1 MVGIVPAAGKGT
13 RMLGVTGGGPKEL
26 LPLGSKTVLERV
38 VAEAYEAGCH
48 SVVVV
53 GSPEKPGLHALVH
66 SMPGVRYAE
75 QCRPLGL
82 GHAIA
87 CSGIRGE
94 SALVLM
100 ADALIWPPGALR
112 ALVRAIEEGAWA
124 GATVRRVADADVSR
138 YGMVEF
144 GEGGEVVG
152 LLEKPAPSAT
162 TSRWAVAGRYAFGKD
177 ALDALAHEASLFEGP
192 GEHHPTP
199 LIQRGIASGHRFA
212 AIPIGDA
219 RVLDCGSP
227 EGYREACAVLS

>member
-13 RMLGVTGGGPKEL
+13 RMLDVTGGGPKEL

-38 VAEAYEAGCH
+38 VAEAYDAGCQ

-53 GSPEKPGLHALVH
+53 GSPEKPALRALVH

-94 SALVLM
+94 AALVLM
-100 ADALIWPPGALR
+100 ADVLIWPPGALR
-112 ALVRAIEEGAWA
+112 ALVQAVADGAWA
-124 GATVRRVADADVSR
+124 GATVRHVADADVSR
-138 YGMVEF
+138 YGIVEF
-144 GEGGEVVG
+144 GEGGSVVG
-152 LLEKPAPSAT
+152 LLEKPDATAT
-162 TSRWAVAGRYAFGKD
+162 TSRWAVAGRYAFSKD
-177 ALDALAHEASLFEGP
+177 ALDALAHEASVFDGP
-192 GEHHPTP
+192 GEYHPTP
-199 LIQRGIASGHRFA
+199 LVQLGIASGLRFA
-212 AIPIGDA
+212 AVPIGDA

-227 EGYREACAVLS
+227 EGYQEACTVLC